1 MQRARF
7 VQQVRCDAGSQNTP
21 KKPLFPLLNTPS
33 AKKRNVSIKEN
44 INKLIAIGTSEV
56 KEFNELMKEFDI
68 AHKKALDV
76 LKSNSSSESSSTPST
91 EETDNIFL
99 D

>member
-1 MQRARF
+1 MMMHRTAY
-7 VQQVRCDAGSQNTP
+7 VKVRCDATP
-21 KKPLFPLLNTPS
+21 PSNKKSILPLLNTQA
-33 AKKRNVSIKEN
+33 AKKRNDSIKEN
-44 INKLIAIGTSEV
+44 INKLIAIGTNEV
-56 KEFNELMKEFDI
+56 KEFTELMKEFDI

-76 LKSNSSSESSSTPST
+76 LKTSVDLPASK